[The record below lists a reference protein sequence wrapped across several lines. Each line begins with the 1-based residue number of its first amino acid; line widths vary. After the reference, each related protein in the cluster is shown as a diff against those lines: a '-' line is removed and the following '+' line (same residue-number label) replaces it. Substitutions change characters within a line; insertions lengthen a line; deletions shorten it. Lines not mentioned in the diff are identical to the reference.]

1 MKLCPTCRNKYP
13 DDYHTC
19 PRDQSALTQEML
31 EIVPGT
37 ILRGKYEVLCELGSG
52 GMATVYK
59 VKHKAFQEMAA
70 VKVVHSKF
78 MHDPGFVKRFR
89 NEAIVARQLKHPNAV
104 RIDDFDYTEDDR
116 PFIVMEFVEGSSLY
130 EVRKK
135 HGGPWPLERCLN
147 IISQAASALSA
158 AHTLGIVHRDIKP
171 SNILLLRGAHGES
184 QVKVLDFGIAKVSD
198 NIFAGMTSVLT
209 QQDLII
215 GTPEY
220 MSPEQAS
227 GHLESA
233 IDGRADLYSLGLV
246 FYELLTGAHP
256 FQADTPIGML
266 IQQVHTMPAPPDS
279 FPVHMSP
286 AISALVLKN
295 LQKEPKDRFQSASEM
310 LDAMKDPEAW
320 YQANHST
327 IQPNAPLSRTQQD
340 DALTAPYRV
349 TGTVSQS
356 PPPAIPSTSV
366 PPAAI
371 HLQTA
376 VPLINAASSTVTPS
390 APSAEVPFAPIVEP
404 STPVASPS
412 FGTTTPPL
420 PIAPPP
426 VQPASA
432 KYISPSPALPPVKK
446 KSKAALIV
454 TLTLAA
460 LVVIAIGLFFAY
472 RTVMSRIKGP
482 LEATT
487 TSQTQTPPVSQPTPA
502 PASPESDVK
511 ANVAKLV
518 AMGNDAL
525 TNKQYEAATQ
535 FFQQV
540 LNLDPQNAEAKAGL
554 ENAHTASVAKP
565 ADIPPAKPTPPAK
578 VEPPPDKPKPI
589 KVGPLHVPPEKMFQS
604 LISSPAPIYPPVAK
618 TAHIQGAVTLHAII
632 AKDGTVKQ
640 LEPISGLKIF
650 HDSAVTAVQQWRYK
664 PYLMNNV
671 PTEVDTTITVNY
683 TIARK

>member
-1 MKLCPTCRNKYP
+1 MKLCPTCRNTYP
-13 DDYHTC
+13 DDYQTC

-59 VKHKAFQEMAA
+59 VKHKAFQETAA

-104 RIDDFDYTEDDR
+104 RIDDFDYTEDGR
-116 PFIVMEFVEGSSLY
+116 PFIVMEYVEGSSLY
-130 EVRKK
+130 EVRKQ
-135 HGGPWPLERCLN
+135 HGGPWPVERCLN
-147 IISQAASALSA
+147 IVSQAASALSA

-171 SNILLLRGAHGES
+171 SNILLLRGTGGGGV
-184 QVKVLDFGIAKVSD
+184 VKVLDFGIAKVSE
-198 NIFAGMTSVLT
+198 NSFAGMTSVVT
-209 QQDLII
+209 QSDLII

-227 GHLESA
+227 GHLESS

-246 FYELLTGAHP
+246 FYEMLTGAHP
-256 FQADTPIGML
+256 FHADTPMGML
-266 IQQVHTMPAPPDS
+266 IQQVHTMPAPPDT

-286 AISALVLKN
+286 AISALVLKT

-320 YQANHST
+320 YSKT
-327 IQPNAPLSRTQQD
+327 QPNKTQPSSTHSPAPQD
-340 DALTAPYRV
+340 APTAPYSAPGAAV
-349 TGTVSQS
+349 LKTPS
-356 PPPAIPSTSV
+356 PATPSPSV
-366 PPAAI
+366 PPAPPQP
-371 HLQTA
+371 QTA
-376 VPLINAASSTVTPS
+376 VPPVNAAPS
-390 APSAEVPFAPIVEP
+390 DAPPSPTSIASPAEIPFAPVMQP
-404 STPVASPS
+404 STSA
-412 FGTTTPPL
+412 GITTPP
-420 PIAPPP
+420 PSVQSAPAQP
-426 VQPASA
+426 VSAQYAS
-432 KYISPSPALPPVKK
+432 PQVKK
-446 KSKAALIV
+446 KSKAALII

-460 LVVIAIGLFFAY
+460 MMIIAIGLFFAY

-482 LEATT
+482 QEATT

-502 PASPESDVK
+502 PANQESDVK
-511 ANVAKLV
+511 ANVTKLV

-525 TNKQYEAATQ
+525 TSKQSEVATTY
-535 FFQQV
+535 FQQA
-540 LNLDPQNAEAKAGL
+540 LNLDPANAEAKAGL
-554 ENAHTASVAKP
+554 EKANTASTAKP
-565 ADIPPAKPTPPAK
+565 ANIPPANPAPPAK
-578 VEPPPDKPKPI
+578 VEPPPDKPKPV

-604 LISSPAPIYPPVAK
+604 LISSPAPVYPPVAK

-632 AKDGTVKQ
+632 AKNGTVKQ

-664 PYLMNNV
+664 PYLVNNV